1 MGWEGRGRWREGA
14 ALKKGM
20 ERRVAKPLDCRHQ
33 CASEMNC
40 RTRRRLSRPSRLSD
54 SSIRVTASADRVP
67 SRLSESSIQENTSA
81 IFGRISLRCG
91 AAVNVRTQE
100 AIQAIQENTSAIF
113 GRISLRCGGVWRRH
127 TRRTEPHTPAR
138 MHPGKNAPGAGKMA
152 RYLVA
157 PHDFGATHTHGQALG
172 HRRNC

>member
-67 SRLSESSIQENTSA
+67 SRLSESSIQVTVSA
-81 IFGRISLRCG
+81 DR
-91 AAVNVRTQE
+91 VPE
-100 AIQAIQENTSAIF
+100 
-113 GRISLRCGGVWRRH
+113 
-127 TRRTEPHTPAR
+127 PAR
-138 MHPGKNAPGAGKMA
+138 PRLAYPS
-152 RYLVA
+152 RLSESSIRVLSESSIRTS
-157 PHDFGATHTHGQALG
+157 F
-172 HRRNC
+172 

>member
-1 MGWEGRGRWREGA
+1 MAEMVKCSGRISLRCGA
-14 ALKKGM
+14 A
-20 ERRVAKPLDCRHQ
+20 V
-33 CASEMNC
+33 NV
-40 RTRRRLSRPSRLSD
+40 RTQE
-54 SSIRVTASADRVP
+54 A
-67 SRLSESSIQENTSA
+67 IQVKTSA